1 MKKKIKLWWP
11 VQTTQEEEIEVD
23 LAEDVDLDDWLLDNE
38 ERLIEEASHGD
49 YMNPLSSA
57 IDLGYAGAEFVK

>member
-1 MKKKIKLWWP
+1 MKRKIKIWWP

-23 LAEDVDLDDWLLDNE
+23 IAEGVDLDDWLCYNE

-49 YMNPLSSA
+49 HDGPLDYPLDVGS
-57 IDLGYAGAEFVK
+57 AGAKFVE